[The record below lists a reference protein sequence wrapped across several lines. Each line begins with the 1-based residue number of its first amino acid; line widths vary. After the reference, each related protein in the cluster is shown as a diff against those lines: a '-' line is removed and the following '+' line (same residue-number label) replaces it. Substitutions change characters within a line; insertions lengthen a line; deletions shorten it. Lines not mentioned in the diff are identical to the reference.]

1 MVALYRPLVSL
12 VMDPDYNPDREEEP
26 RYEPRYDAMWR
37 PDVTP
42 EEDAID
48 AMWTPEDF

>member
-1 MVALYRPLVSL
+1 MLG
-12 VMDPDYNPDREEEP
+12 MTFDPDYSPDRDEP
-26 RYEPRYDAMWR
+26 AHEPQYDAMWR
-37 PDVTP
+37 PDPTP